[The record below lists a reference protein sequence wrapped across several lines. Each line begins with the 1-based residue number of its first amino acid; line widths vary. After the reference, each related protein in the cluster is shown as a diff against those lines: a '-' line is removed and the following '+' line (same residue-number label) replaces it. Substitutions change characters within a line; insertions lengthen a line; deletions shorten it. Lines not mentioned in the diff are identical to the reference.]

1 LKKRFFFFSI
11 SASISSL
18 ILLLFILNPI
28 WHNFSW
34 WQITLYYLLPVVL
47 VSILLHV
54 IFLFYFWDPYERSLY
69 KQLKIDQDS
78 FHMDMIHNIEHA
90 WKNISEQKHLIE
102 HEKNKLQHIIN
113 YMSEGVLIC
122 NQEGKI
128 IQCNPAM
135 EALLNFPPLVIGK
148 HYWEVIIHPELCSKI
163 KSSLETQDPNHGE
176 VVFMSPAEKNVR
188 FELIALHIQ
197 NDPQLLIKL
206 SDWTQIRKLERIRAD
221 FVANVSHELRSPL
234 TAILGFVETLHEEK
248 TLSPEKREKFLSIIH
263 QNVLRLSDIV
273 NDLLVL
279 SRVESGEQADYT
291 KFNPGD
297 LMSEVIDLYRQKIQE
312 KDHSIHVKLQDSSRE
327 ILADRYHLRQI
338 FINLLDNAI
347 KYTQDH
353 GVIILTQR
361 FEDSCY
367 IVNVEDS
374 GLGIPYN
381 DQSRI
386 FERFYRVDKS
396 RTGETSGTGLGLSI
410 VKNIVE
416 SHHGSISVKSELG
429 KGSCFTVVLPIEN
442 EIA

>member
-11 SASISSL
+11 SASVSSL
-18 ILLLFILNPI
+18 LLLLFILSPL
-28 WHNFSW
+28 WQNFKW
-34 WQITLYYLLPVVL
+34 WQLTLYYLLPVVL

-78 FHMDMIHNIEHA
+78 FHMDIIHNIEQA
-90 WKNISEQKHLIE
+90 WKNIRDQNKLIE
-102 HEKNKLQHIIN
+102 HEKNKLQHIIS
-113 YMSEGVLIC
+113 YMSEGVMIC

-135 EALLNFPPLVIGK
+135 EALLNFPPLLIGK
-148 HYWEVIIHPELCSKI
+148 YYWEVIIHPELCSKI
-163 KSSLETQDPNHGE
+163 KSTLETQDPSHGE

-197 NDPQLLIKL
+197 DDPQLLIKL

-248 TLSPEKREKFLSIIH
+248 TLSHEKREKFLSIIH

-347 KYTQDH
+347 KYTPDH